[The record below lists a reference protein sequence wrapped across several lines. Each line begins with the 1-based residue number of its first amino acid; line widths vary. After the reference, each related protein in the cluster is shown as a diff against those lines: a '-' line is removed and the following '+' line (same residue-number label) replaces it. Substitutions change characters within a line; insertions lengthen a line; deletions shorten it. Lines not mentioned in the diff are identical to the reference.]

1 MPNFGEQFLHQK
13 DSKLHTSKP
22 VEHEKQRKERKGED
36 TSQKPADK
44 IADFMTVLEHTHTG
58 HRDHSEVVERIKDYY
73 HREHVITEEEI
84 PEAYFDNQKRLAR
97 EQGHGDI
104 EITEQM
110 REQLSEVIIADQEST
125 LDKWLDYFTSE
136 DADFYPMW
144 AKYWVF
150 TNMTKL
156 STFDKEKHSFA
167 KRDKGT
173 VAPFP
178 DLNREALAYVIDAII
193 KKVGKEKLPTGM
205 ADPEFQKLLDGAN
218 FAKLYAWAIEKVTPT
233 EQKELINTKGE
244 WVKYDRGSDHMP
256 LVESLQGHGTGWCTA
271 GESTAQ
277 SQLSAGDF
285 YVYYSYDK
293 DGNPTIPRVAI
304 RMQENAIAEVRGIA
318 SEQNLDPY
326 IGDVVKEKLAEFPDG
341 QKYEKKS
348 ADMKLLT
355 EIDNKTKLG
364 QQLIKDEL
372 VFLYEIDQPIEGF
385 GQHADPRIAEI
396 LQTRDPKEDVPILLD
411 CRPSEVAWGIKE
423 VRENTKVYIG
433 PWSIGVFQTI
443 RNYPNIT
450 HFYESF
456 PDKKIFMQTLETDPS
471 IDSPQKAEQ
480 ALKDK
485 DVYLFPSGEVI
496 LKKTEFSQTPE
507 VYSLVRFT
515 FEQLGLKKGAT
526 PDEIYKRAQEV
537 GLELCPAEV
546 GPHLRL
552 QYTGKE
558 YFLIAMKQIVGQRAC
573 PSIFYLDSDDA
584 GLQLGALSAEPISE
598 WDDDHFYYYEIVF
611 RFRREDQ
618 KE

>member
-13 DSKLHTSKP
+13 DSKLHTSKA
-22 VEHEKQRKERKGED
+22 VEHEKQRKEIKGEE

-44 IADFMTVLEHTHTG
+44 IADWLEIVEHTHTG
-58 HRDHSEVVERIKDYY
+58 HRDDPRVAERIKASY
-73 HREHVITEEEI
+73 HKEHVIEAENI
-84 PEAYFDNQKRLAR
+84 PESYFANQARLAR

-104 EITEQM
+104 EITDQM

-136 DADFYPMW
+136 DSDSYPMW
-144 AKYWVF
+144 AKYWAF

-193 KKVGKEKLPTGM
+193 KKVGKENLPAGM

-233 EQKELINTKGE
+233 EQNELINTKGE

-256 LVESLQGHGTGWCTA
+256 LVESLQGYGTGWCTA

-293 DGNPTIPRVAI
+293 NGNPTIPRVAI
-304 RMQENAIAEVRGIA
+304 RMQENGIAEVRGIA

-326 IGDVVKEKLAEFPDG
+326 IGDVVKDKLAEFPDG
-341 QKYEKKS
+341 KAYEQKS

-355 EIDNKTKLG
+355 EIDNKTKAGETLT
-364 QQLIKDEL
+364 KDEL
-372 VFLYEIDQPIEGF
+372 IFLYEIDHAIQGF
-385 GQHADPRIAEI
+385 GYQRDPRIAEI
-396 LQTRDPKEDVPILLD
+396 RQSRNPREDAPIVFDCQSSEIAWDKEEIT
-411 CRPSEVAWGIKE
+411 
-423 VRENTKVYIG
+423 ENTKAYIG
-433 PWSIGVFQTI
+433 PWSVDIFQVV

-450 HFYESF
+450 HLYESF

-471 IDSPQKAEQ
+471 INSPAKAEQ

-485 DVYLFPSGEVI
+485 NIYLSEWGKDI
-496 LKKTEFSQTPE
+496 LEKTEFSQTPE
-507 VYSLVRFT
+507 VYNLVRFT
-515 FEQLGLKKGAT
+515 VEQLGLKQGAT
-526 PDEIYKRAQEV
+526 TDEIYKRAQELA
-537 GLELCPAEV
+537 LEQCPAEV

-552 QYTGKE
+552 KYTGRE
-558 YFLIAMKQIVGQRAC
+558 WFLIAMKQMTDRDGHPRVFSLG
-573 PSIFYLDSDDA
+573 SDAAKLRLYGNSARPDYWW
-584 GLQLGALSAEPISE
+584 GADCE
-598 WDDDHFYYYEIVF
+598 FVF
-611 RFRREDQ
+611 RFR
-618 KE
+618 K